1 MFSVRRS
8 LVALSLAASIVACGD
23 GPTKPIGD
31 QPLEGTYTLVRM
43 NGSTLPYS
51 TTVEGI
57 GIRVNSGTL
66 ELRSDSTY
74 IMNADADAMIYGGTF
89 DYPVY
94 SDGVYTRL
102 ENHVTFSMT
111 LDGVPYVVSG
121 EANKGVL
128 VLTTDNPESPIQS
141 MQLRRRSS

>member
-1 MFSVRRS
+1 MFSVRHFAAA
-8 LVALSLAASIVACGD
+8 VVLAASLVACGD
-23 GPTKPIGD
+23 GPTTPAGD

-51 TTVEGI
+51 TTIQGV

-66 ELRSDSTY
+66 ELRADSTY
-74 IMNADADAMIYGGTF
+74 IMFADADAMIYGGTF

-94 SDGVYTRL
+94 DDGVYTRV
-102 ENHVTFSMT
+102 ENHVTFALT
-111 LDGVPYVVSG
+111 LEGVPYVISG
-121 EANKGVL
+121 EAIKGVL
-128 VLTTDNPESPIQS
+128 TLTTNDPESPIQS